1 MSDEAGFPAADE
13 AIDRSPHDDADTRRS
28 SDVDAFAAWATAAG
42 SMLSDREDLVAR
54 VEAAFARATRQ
65 STVVAVVGE
74 FKQGKSALVNSM
86 LGVALCPVDD
96 HVATSVVTVVSHAQQ
111 PSVLVRRRG
120 DDGSVDV
127 VQVDPATRR
136 DLITEAGDAS
146 PADATFDRA
155 SIERVDI
162 RVPNE
167 LLADGL
173 VVVDTPGVGG
183 MRPSHAAAT
192 RAFLP
197 SADVLVFVSDATSE
211 LTETEVSFLAEAT
224 DVCPHVVL
232 ALTKTDLFPHW
243 RRIRDLDRAHLAAA
257 GVSAPIF
264 PVSYPLRIDAR
275 RGADTGDDV
284 GARIDTESGYP
295 ELLEHLAEVVLP
307 QARAGARDRSV
318 DEIVDILRRSADV
331 DRAELAV
338 LTDPSRVDDDLERLG
353 VARARLAGMTDG
365 GARWRTVLQDE
376 VTDLSQDVTFRFRD
390 RIRSSLDVMDAAV
403 DEAGDRDELDAATE
417 ALRSA
422 VVDAVQ
428 AAFADIETGVANVTR
443 SVGQVL
449 GLDELDIGTFEEI
462 AAASH
467 NADAGW
473 RDTDGSKEGS
483 VVGDVFSAVRGA
495 QGGILMLAVMGGLL
509 PAAAATAVAA
519 APFMVGAGVLFGGK
533 SIVDLRSQR
542 RQRARQRLKATLR
555 KSVDD
560 VQFRVGNELGEAL
573 RAAQRHLRDE
583 LSARIEEVH
592 RNTTETIARLEQAT
606 SSDGAERERRR
617 AELEARL
624 RRLESLVEGPGS
636 FPRGGVVSEGAT

>member
-1 MSDEAGFPAADE
+1 MSDEAESPAAARPE
-13 AIDRSPHDDADTRRS
+13 PRSASRAGDG
-28 SDVDAFAAWATAAG
+28 FAEWATAAG
-42 SMLSDREDLVAR
+42 SMLSGRDDLAAR
-54 VEAAFARATRQ
+54 VDAAFARAMRQ

-96 HVATSVVTVVSHAQQ
+96 HVATSVVTVVSHAPQA
-111 PSVLVRRRG
+111 SVLVRRRG

-127 VQVDPATRR
+127 VQVDPAMRR
-136 DLITEAGDAS
+136 DLITEAGDTS
-146 PADATFDRA
+146 LADASFDRT

-162 RVPNE
+162 RVPND

-197 SADVLVFVSDATSE
+197 SADVLVFVTDATSE
-211 LTETEVSFLAEAT
+211 LTETEVRFLAEAA

-243 RRIRDLDRAHLAAA
+243 RRIHELDRGHLAEA
-257 GVSAPIF
+257 GVSAAIF
-264 PVSYPLRIDAR
+264 PVSYPLRIEAHRDAGTR
-275 RGADTGDDV
+275 DGA

-295 ELLEHLAEVVLP
+295 ELLAHLADVVVP

-318 DEIVDILRRSADV
+318 DEIVDVLRRSADV

-338 LTDPSRVDDDLERLG
+338 LVDPSRVDGDLERLIA
-353 VARARLAGMTDG
+353 ARARLAGLTDG

-376 VTDLSQDVTFRFRD
+376 VTDLSQDVTFKFRD
-390 RIRSSLDVMDAAV
+390 RIRTSLDVMDVAI
-403 DEAGDRDELDAATE
+403 DDAGDRDELDAATE
-417 ALRSA
+417 ALRST
-422 VVDAVQ
+422 VVEAVQ
-428 AAFADIETGVANVTR
+428 VAFADIEAGVVDVTA

-449 GLDELDIGTFEEI
+449 GLDDLDIGTVDEI
-462 AAASH
+462 ATARH
-467 NADAGW
+467 DADAAW
-473 RDTDGSKEGS
+473 RDTDGPKEGS
-483 VVGDVFSAVRGA
+483 LAGDVFSAVRGA

-542 RQRARQRLKATLR
+542 RQRARQRLKVTMR

-573 RAAQRHLRDE
+573 RVAQRHLRDE

-592 RNTTETIARLEQAT
+592 RTTTETIERLEQAT
-606 SSDGAERERRR
+606 SADGAERERRR
-617 AELEARL
+617 GELELRL
-624 RRLESLVEGPGS
+624 RRLESLIEGPGAV
-636 FPRGGVVSEGAT
+636 PVVSP